1 MNFGQKIAVL
11 MNEKGL
17 TQTSLADALG
27 IAQTSVSSWQ
37 RNASKPNKRTRLKL
51 AVFFGVDEE
60 ILDDDGADL
69 PSMVPTQKAKDRFQ
83 APFLEHTKAVRI
95 ATSKKVA
102 SGSSEPPTE
111 EDIMR
116 EYSPQMQ
123 TKLLIEIS
131 GKLSELI
138 DAFNKLNMGGS
149 GGTG

>member
-11 MNEKGL
+11 MNQKGL

-51 AVFFGVDEE
+51 ASFFGVDEE

-69 PSMVPTQKAKDRFQ
+69 PSMIPTQRAKDRFPT
-83 APFLEHTKAVRI
+83 PFLEHKKAVHI
-95 ATSKKVA
+95 ATSKRA
-102 SGSSEPPTE
+102 ATGISEPPAE

-138 DAFNKLNMGGS
+138 DAFNRLNRGDKAG
-149 GGTG
+149 